1 MRLSLLIAAAS
12 RFRAKIKI
20 KWTRISEIKMWRLK
34 IVKKYF
40 IIEILISIFHTVKI
54 ILSFLGFKFVLKSK
68 FLLALRPYLKSSFLF
83 SQLKMAAIHETDAK
97 IIHDSDFN
105 RY

>member
-1 MRLSLLIAAAS
+1 MEIENCFVSFFFLLIT
-12 RFRAKIKI
+12 
-20 KWTRISEIKMWRLK
+20 TRNIR
-34 IVKKYF
+34 YF

-54 ILSFLGFKFVLKSK
+54 ILSFLEFKFVLKSK

>member
-1 MRLSLLIAAAS
+1 
-12 RFRAKIKI
+12 
-20 KWTRISEIKMWRLK
+20 MWRLK
-34 IVKKYF
+34 IVSFLLFLLITTRNIRYF

-54 ILSFLGFKFVLKSK
+54 ILSFLEFKFVLKSK
-68 FLLALRPYLKSSFLF
+68 FLLACPYLNSFFLF

>member
-1 MRLSLLIAAAS
+1 
-12 RFRAKIKI
+12 
-20 KWTRISEIKMWRLK
+20 MWRLK
-34 IVKKYF
+34 IVSFLFFLLITTRNIRYF

-54 ILSFLGFKFVLKSK
+54 ILSFLEFKFVLKSK

>member
-1 MRLSLLIAAAS
+1 
-12 RFRAKIKI
+12 
-20 KWTRISEIKMWRLK
+20 MWRLK
-34 IVKKYF
+34 IVSFLFFLLITTRNIRYF

-54 ILSFLGFKFVLKSK
+54 ILSFLEFKFVLKSK
-68 FLLALRPYLKSSFLF
+68 FLLALRLLTFATYLKSSFLF

>member
-1 MRLSLLIAAAS
+1 
-12 RFRAKIKI
+12 
-20 KWTRISEIKMWRLK
+20 MWRLK
-34 IVKKYF
+34 IVSFLFFLLITTQNIRYF

-54 ILSFLGFKFVLKSK
+54 ILSFLEFKFVLKSK

-83 SQLKMAAIHETDAK
+83 SQLKMAAIYETDAK
-97 IIHDSDFN
+97 IIHDSSDFN